1 MKNKTKK
8 YLYILLAI
16 LAVEVLLSFGIG
28 YQLQIG
34 FEDGKFVIRNVH
46 NPQEIQEQIDE
57 EFQRYEIINIAGR
70 FPINWSVTRIILI
83 VDLILIILAILVRRK
98 MSIIP
103 TKVQSA
109 AELVYS
115 MFRGLVQ
122 ETLGREKLHFTPY
135 ILTIFLFIFLCNII
149 GIIPVPGA
157 IEPTR
162 NLNVPL
168 GMAIMVLFVVHYVSI
183 KEKGWKAYL
192 KGYAEPFIFMAP
204 LNFISEIAKGVS
216 LAFRLFGNILGG
228 AIIVLVISNLIR
240 YILIPVGLQLFFGL
254 FIGTIQAFV
263 FTMLALSYTAVALK

>member
-1 MKNKTKK
+1 MKKKTKK

-70 FPINWSVTRIILI
+70 FPINWSVTRIILV

-183 KEKGWKAYL
+183 KEKGWKTYL

>member
-1 MKNKTKK
+1 MKKRTKK

-16 LAVEVLLSFGIG
+16 LVVEILLSFGIG
-28 YQLQIG
+28 YQLQVG
-34 FEDGKFVIRNVH
+34 FEDGKFVIRNVP
-46 NPQEIQEQIDE
+46 NPQDIQEQIDK
-57 EFQRYEIINIAGR
+57 EFQRYEIINIADK
-70 FPINWSVTRIILI
+70 FPINWSITRVIIV
-83 VDLILIILAILVRRK
+83 VDLILIILAIIVWRK

-103 TKVQSA
+103 TKVQST

-115 MFRGLVQ
+115 MFRDLVL

-135 ILTIFLFIFLCNII
+135 ILTIFLFILLCNII
-149 GIIPVPGA
+149 GVLPVPGIA
-157 IEPTR
+157 EPTR

-168 GMAIMVLFVVHYVSI
+168 GMAIVVLFVVHFASI
-183 KEKGWKAYL
+183 REKGLKAYL
-192 KGYAEPFIFMAP
+192 KGYSEPFIFMAP

-263 FTMLALSYTAVALK
+263 FTMLALSYTAVAIK

>member
-1 MKNKTKK
+1 MKRRTKK
-8 YLYILLAI
+8 YLYIVLAI
-16 LAVEVLLSFGIG
+16 LAVEIFLSLGIG

-34 FEDGKFVIRNVH
+34 FEDGKFVVRNVP
-46 NPQEIQEQIDE
+46 NPKDIQEQINE
-57 EFQRYEIINIAGR
+57 KFQRYEFINIADR
-70 FPINWSVTRIILI
+70 FPINWSVTKVIIAI
-83 VDLILIILAILVRRK
+83 DLILILFAILVRRK

-103 TKVQSA
+103 TKVQSV

-115 MFRGLVQ
+115 MFRDLVQ
-122 ETLGREKLHFTPY
+122 ETLGKEKLHYTPY
-135 ILTIFLFIFLCNII
+135 ILTIFLFIFLCNIT
-149 GIIPVPGA
+149 GIFPVPGA

-168 GMAIMVLFVVHYVSI
+168 GMAITVLVVVHYTSI
-183 KEKGWKAYL
+183 REKGLKNYI
-192 KGYAEPFIFMAP
+192 KGYTEPFIFMAP
-204 LNFISEIAKGVS
+204 LNFISEIAKGIS

-263 FTMLALSYTAVALK
+263 FTMLALSYTAVAMK